1 MVRNKKGFTLI
12 ELLIVVVI
20 IGILAAI
27 AIPKFAGT
35 KSKAYVAAM
44 KSDLKNLVLAQES
57 YYADAPIPGY
67 GAVVPGPPST
77 LTSPIAA
84 VGLIWTATTGVTIN
98 TGAVSATGYNAIATH
113 LSVPAS
119 TCGVYVGSAGTPNAA
134 VVNEGEV
141 SCW

>member
-44 KSDLKNLVLAQES
+44 KSDLKNLVTAEES
-57 YYADAPIPGY
+57 YFSDEDTY
-67 GAVVPGPPST
+67 GT
-77 LTSPIAA
+77 LTGGITLANTA
-84 VGLIWTATTGVTIN
+84 GTVLWAATTGVTATVTLAAVPATGFAATAVHAGATGTTACGVFVG
-98 TGAVSATGYNAIATH
+98 TGAPPGGITV
-113 LSVPAS
+113 
-119 TCGVYVGSAGTPNAA
+119 
-134 VVNEGEV
+134 EGEV